1 MESMYETLMRLP
13 LFAGVSH
20 KKISET
26 VGKNKFHFLKYAPG
40 DVIAKEGEMCTH
52 MKSVITGSVQVTTE
66 SHDRKFSV
74 TQILDAP
81 DLIAPDYFFGK
92 KTVYPATVK
101 AVDNVGILQIDKS
114 DFLNIIKSDQI
125 FLFNYLNILS
135 MNAQLAVDGVLSLTS
150 GSIERR
156 IAYWIIALTQSNARS
171 ITLQCRQ
178 RDMYTVFG
186 VPRQSLIAALDNLVA
201 RNIITYSPRE
211 ITVLDR
217 RTLAS
222 LLQ

>member
-1 MESMYETLMRLP
+1 
-13 LFAGVSH
+13 
-20 KKISET
+20 
-26 VGKNKFHFLKYAPG
+26 
-40 DVIAKEGEMCTH
+40 MCTH
-52 MKSVITGSVQVTTE
+52 MKSVITGSVQITTE
-66 SHDRKFSV
+66 SPDRKFSV

-201 RNIITYSPRE
+201 RNIIAYSPRE
-211 ITVLDR
+211 ISVLDR
-217 RTLAS
+217 RALAS